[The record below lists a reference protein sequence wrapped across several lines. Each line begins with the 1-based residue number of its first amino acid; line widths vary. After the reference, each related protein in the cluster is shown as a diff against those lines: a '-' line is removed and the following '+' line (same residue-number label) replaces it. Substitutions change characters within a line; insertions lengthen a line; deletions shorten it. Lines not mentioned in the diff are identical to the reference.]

1 MLVKHLYLLPPLKIS
16 AKKINELNFNENCS
30 IMPKIVYLHYP
41 LCSVHGSPFTKHL
54 PYPHREFTLRSPFVQ
69 HSTIIQY
76 DNIISRPF
84 FEKKISCFTDQIF
97 CNIGEKNVISIQP
110 FLVLLPPNEFL
121 SIIKKIRKCPFVV

>member
-16 AKKINELNFNENCS
+16 AKKMNELNFNENCS

-54 PYPHREFTLRSPFVQ
+54 PYLTVNSPCAHRLFSIQLSF
-69 HSTIIQY
+69 SMIILY
-76 DNIISRPF
+76 LGHF
-84 FEKKISCFTDQIF
+84 LKKKISCFTDQIF

>member
-16 AKKINELNFNENCS
+16 AKKMNELNFNENCS

-76 DNIISRPF
+76 DNIIFRPF
-84 FEKKISCFTDQIF
+84 FEEKNKLFYGSDILQYWGKK
-97 CNIGEKNVISIQP
+97 CNIHSTLSRFITAERIS
-110 FLVLLPPNEFL
+110 VNH
-121 SIIKKIRKCPFVV
+121 